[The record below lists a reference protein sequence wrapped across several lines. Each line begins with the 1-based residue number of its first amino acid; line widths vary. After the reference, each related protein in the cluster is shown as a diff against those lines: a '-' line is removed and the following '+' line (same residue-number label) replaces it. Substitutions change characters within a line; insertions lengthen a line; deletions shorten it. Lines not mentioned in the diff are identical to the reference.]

1 MENPEKGFVIGGRF
15 VPWGTTLEEACRL
28 LGAQAGQG
36 GYSPHD
42 IQLPCASIYGFPALS
57 ACLTAPAA
65 HRPII
70 SAAFELAP
78 AVGGLPMPD
87 PEYWM
92 PQLSERLG
100 PPARVNRSEI
110 PSYADPAGCVPFYAG
125 WDLADTGVGL
135 SVYGGLR
142 KVDGGESAGT
152 LWLSWSEQRAA
163 QPYLEEWRARVA
175 RLATMAEQA
184 SQLQRFVLDLPQHA
198 YGLAPPF
205 TPQALAARQ
214 ARICLYQP
222 NLLDTPA
229 PIAAQLKPNGFAL
242 WNSEMHGIWCAS
254 TRHDSVTFKLGQPVQ
269 AAWIELQPAK
279 GPGCSGLEIEG
290 WTVYAGYGSRAVRE
304 AAQMLGRFSGV
315 SVKQQGGYDC

>member
-1 MENPEKGFVIGGRF
+1 MENPEKGFVIGERF

-28 LGAQAGQG
+28 LGAPAGQG

-42 IQLPCASIYGFPALS
+42 IQLPCASVYGFPAVS

-65 HRPII
+65 NRPII

-78 AVGGLPMPD
+78 AIGAPPMPD

-92 PQLSERLG
+92 PQLLERLG

-142 KVDGGESAGT
+142 QADGGESAGT

-175 RLATMAEQA
+175 RLATMAEQT

-222 NLLDTPA
+222 ALLDTPA
-229 PIAAQLKPNGFAL
+229 PIASQLKSNSFAL
-242 WNSEMHGIWCAS
+242 WSSGMHGIWCAS

-269 AAWIELQPAK
+269 VAWIELQPAK
-279 GPGCSGLEIEG
+279 GPGYSGLEIEG
-290 WTVYAGYGSRAVRE
+290 WTVYAGPGSRAVRE